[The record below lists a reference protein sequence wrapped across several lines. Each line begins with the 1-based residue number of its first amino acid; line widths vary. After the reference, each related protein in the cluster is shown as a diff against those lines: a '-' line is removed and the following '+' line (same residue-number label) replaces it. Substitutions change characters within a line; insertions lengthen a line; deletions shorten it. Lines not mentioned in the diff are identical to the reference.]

1 MSEALYERYQESVRD
16 VSQSIRN
23 IQDMERRVQSAQAG
37 INAAIH
43 RSTATQ
49 RKARG
54 FLAREKRI
62 LEQEEDSRDRAIQR
76 CRSAYRKFCAGEW
89 AKAWGLPTELAD
101 AVAYYI

>member
-1 MSEALYERYQESVRD
+1 MSEALYERYQNSVQN
-16 VSQSIRN
+16 VSQSICN
-23 IQDMERRVQSAQAG
+23 IQNMELRVQSAQSR
-37 INAAIH
+37 INAAID

-62 LEQEEDSRDRAIQR
+62 LEQEEDIRDLEIHR
-76 CRSAYRKFCAGEW
+76 CRSAYRQYCAGEW